1 MCFARETFSPG
12 ASLVSA
18 QRLLFRAVF
27 MARSISSVSQGSL
40 EELGLYNVLT
50 RVAQGHVDIDPFLL
64 SALREKGFVQRD
76 AMALTHDGTR
86 TMRALTVRLG
96 WFYPDSPARDPDRL
110 RELPE
115 SRDRIHSR

>member
-1 MCFARETFSPG
+1 MWSARETFSSR

-18 QRLLFRAVF
+18 QRLLFRTVF

-96 WFYPDSPARDPDRL
+96 WFYPESPAIDPDRFGDQ
-110 RELPE
+110 PE
-115 SRDRIHSR
+115 PRDRIHSR